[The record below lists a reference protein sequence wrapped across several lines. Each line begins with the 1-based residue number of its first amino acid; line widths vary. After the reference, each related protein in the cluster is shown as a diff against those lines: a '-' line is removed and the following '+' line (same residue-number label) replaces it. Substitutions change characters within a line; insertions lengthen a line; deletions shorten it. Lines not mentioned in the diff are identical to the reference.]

1 MARRQLR
8 IHVHFNPTSGS
19 WLNLVE
25 AWIAMIDRQTIRRL
39 SRSSW
44 NFGGGPDDQLGG
56 FDGLIVVGGT
66 DSFGGDALEFGG
78 EFRQV

>member
-1 MARRQLR
+1 MDEK
-8 IHVHFNPTSGS
+8 
-19 WLNLVE
+19 VE
-25 AWIAMIDRQTIRRL
+25 EGEARL

-44 NFGGGPDDQLGG
+44 NFGGGPDDHLGG
-56 FDGLIVVGGT
+56 LDGFIVGGDT